1 MIIFIPGRGF
11 DSNVYLVKGQKN
23 TIIDTGTGFYMK
35 YILDELERNTDIHD
49 IDQIILTHEHVD
61 HTGGAGH
68 LRKKLDDV
76 KILAHEEV
84 ARVLEAGTEPSAL
97 LFSLP
102 PPRVDVDIEL
112 KDGDKVKIGDDI
124 YTVLHTPGHSRGSI
138 CLYCEEK
145 RVLFSGDTVFAH
157 GGIGR
162 YDLPGGDLMELQ
174 KSIRRL
180 SELDVKDLYPGHGD
194 FIRGFGN
201 HHIKLALRSVRCI

>member
-11 DSNVYLVKGQKN
+11 DSNVYLIKGQKN
-23 TIIDTGTGFYMK
+23 TIIDTGSGFDMG
-35 YILDELERNTDIHD
+35 YILDELKKNIDIHD

-61 HTGGAGH
+61 HTGGAEH

-84 ARVLEAGTEPSAL
+84 ARVLEEGIEPSAL

-102 PPRVDVDIEL
+102 SPKVDVDIKL
-112 KDGDKVKIGDDI
+112 KDGDRVRIGDDI
-124 YTVLHTPGHSRGSI
+124 YTVLHTPGHSKGSI
-138 CLYCEEK
+138 CLYCDEK
-145 RVLFSGDTVFAH
+145 KTLFSGDTIFAY

-162 YDLPGGDLMELQ
+162 YDLPGGDFIELQ
-174 KSIRRL
+174 KSIQRL

-201 HHIKLALRSVRCI
+201 HHVKLALRSVRYI

>member
-11 DSNVYLVKGQKN
+11 DSNVYLIKGQKN
-23 TIIDTGTGFYMK
+23 TVIDTGSGFDTG
-35 YILDELERNTDIHD
+35 YILDELKKNIDIHD

-61 HTGGAGH
+61 HTGGAEH

-84 ARVLEAGTEPSAL
+84 ARVLEEGIEPSAL

-102 PPRVDVDIEL
+102 SPKVDVDIKL
-112 KDGDKVKIGDDI
+112 KDGDRVKIGDDTYI
-124 YTVLHTPGHSRGSI
+124 VLHTPGHSKGSI
-138 CLYCEEK
+138 CLYCDEK
-145 RVLFSGDTVFAH
+145 KTLFSGDTIFAY

-174 KSIRRL
+174 KSIQRL
-180 SELDVKDLYPGHGD
+180 SELDVKNLYPGHGD
-194 FIRGFGN
+194 FIREFGN
-201 HHIKLALRSVRCI
+201 HHVKLALRSVRYI